1 MDKSLHILIRALF
14 GAVLVLSL
22 ATLGVAAVV
31 GSDAPVWVRGTIVA
45 VIAVVLLLLARRA
58 AAGSRGAYRR
68 MLIMSTVA
76 PIAVAVIVVLPHDGF
91 PAWMKIEQSV
101 VGLLLLGAAV
111 LAGRR
116 DVRQAYRSH
125 GD

>member
-1 MDKSLHILIRALF
+1 MDKNLYAQLRTLF
-14 GAVLVLSL
+14 AAVLVLSV
-22 ATLGVAAVV
+22 ATLVVAAVV
-31 GSDAPVWVRGTIVA
+31 GSDTPVWVRGTIVA
-45 VIAVVLLLLARRA
+45 VIAVVLLLLAGRA

-68 MLIMSTVA
+68 MLIMSIVA
-76 PIAVAVIVVLPHDGF
+76 PIAVIVIVALPHDGF

-125 GD
+125 AD

>member
-1 MDKSLHILIRALF
+1 MDKNLHSRIRALF
-14 GAVLVLSL
+14 AAVLALSV
-22 ATLGVAAVV
+22 ATLVVAAVV

-45 VIAVVLLLLARRA
+45 VIAVVLLLLAKRA

-68 MLIMSTVA
+68 MLIMTTVA
-76 PIAVAVIVVLPHDGF
+76 PIAVVVIVALPHDGF
-91 PAWMKIEQSV
+91 PVWMKIEQSV

-125 GD
+125 AN